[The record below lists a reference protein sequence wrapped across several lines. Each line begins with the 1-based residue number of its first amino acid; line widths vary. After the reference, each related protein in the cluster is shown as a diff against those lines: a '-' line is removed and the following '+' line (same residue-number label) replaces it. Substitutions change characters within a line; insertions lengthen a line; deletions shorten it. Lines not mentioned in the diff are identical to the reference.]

1 MKMLANSEDHSIMRQ
16 VAWLAQ
22 AMQIQRTMTE
32 KNRIARHSHVP
43 HSCRRRFL
51 QACLGATATLTAPG
65 LWASVHR
72 APERTL
78 SFRNLHTG
86 EKLHATFWADGD
98 YIREELRAVNHLL
111 RDHRSGDVHPMDPK
125 LLDVLY
131 LLQQS
136 VAVKGAFHIISGYR
150 SPATNQKLRA
160 QSSAVAK
167 KSLHMQGKAID
178 IRLPGCQLKHLRD
191 AALALK
197 SGGVGY
203 YPDSNFIHVDTGRVR
218 RW

>member
-1 MKMLANSEDHSIMRQ
+1 MRDKK
-16 VAWLAQ
+16 L
-22 AMQIQRTMTE
+22 
-32 KNRIARHSHVP
+32 IARHRHVP
-43 HSCRRRFL
+43 HPGRRGFL
-51 QACLGATATLTAPG
+51 QTCLGATATLAAPS

-86 EKLHATFWADGD
+86 EKLHTTFWAEGD
-98 YIREELRAVNHLL
+98 YIREELKAVNRVL
-111 RDHRSGDVHPMDPK
+111 RDHRSGDVYTMDPK
-125 LLDVLY
+125 LLDLLY

-150 SPATNQKLRA
+150 SPATNKKL
-160 QSSAVAK
+160 SEKSNGVAK

-178 IRLPGCQLKHLRD
+178 IRLPGCELKPLRD
-191 AALALK
+191 AALALQA
-197 SGGVGY
+197 GGVGY
-203 YPDSNFIHVDTGRVR
+203 YPKSDFIHVDTGRVR